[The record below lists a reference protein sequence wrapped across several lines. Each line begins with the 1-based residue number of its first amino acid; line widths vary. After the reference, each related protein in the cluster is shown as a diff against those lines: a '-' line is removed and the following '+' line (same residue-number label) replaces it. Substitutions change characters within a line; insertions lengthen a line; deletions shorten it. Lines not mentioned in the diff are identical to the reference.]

1 MKRFAWFYVAYLVAV
16 ILFGAWVRITGAGA
30 GCGDH
35 WPMCNGEVVPQA
47 PGAKTII
54 EFTHRV
60 TSGVCGF
67 LGLGLLV
74 WVWRREGRGRSFYA
88 ALGAFFFLLVEGF
101 IGAVLVKKQLVVDD
115 ASVSRALVISIHL
128 ANTLLLTATATATA
142 WWVGGRRTES
152 PSPLGYR
159 LLGAGLLVLILT
171 NITGAITAL
180 GDTLFPVPP
189 TLGAGLFARIRED
202 LTAGQHFLVQ
212 LRIVHPFVA
221 SGTALFLL
229 GVFAALRRQGSAQGR
244 LLGWTAGLVF
254 LQVGLGVLNI
264 ALAAPGWMQI
274 VHLLVSQGIWI
285 LTVIAWLSAWPTAA
299 GGVSTSEVAR
309 EWPASVS

>member
-1 MKRFAWFYVAYLVAV
+1 MQRFAWFYVGYLVAV

-35 WPMCNGEVVPQA
+35 WPLCNGEVVPQA
-47 PGAKTII
+47 PAAKTII

-60 TSGVCGF
+60 TSGLCGV
-67 LGLGLLV
+67 LGLGLLG
-74 WVWRREGRGRSFYA
+74 WVWRRQGRGRAFYA
-88 ALGAFFFLLVEGF
+88 ALASFFFLLVEGF

-128 ANTLLLTATATATA
+128 ANTLLLTATAAAAA
-142 WWVGGRRTES
+142 WWSGPAASRAGSR
-152 PSPLGYR
+152 LGFR
-159 LLGAGLLVLILT
+159 WLGAALGVLILT

-189 TLGAGLFARIRED
+189 TVGAGLFARIRED

-212 LRIVHPFVA
+212 LRIVHPLVA
-221 SGTALFLL
+221 AGTALFLL
-229 GVFAALRRQGSAQGR
+229 GVFAALRRQGAAQGR
-244 LLGWTAGLVF
+244 LLAWTAGVVL
-254 LQVGLGVLNI
+254 LQVSLGVLNI

-274 VHLLVSQGIWI
+274 VHLLVSQGIWL
-285 LTVIAWLSAWPTAA
+285 LTALAWLDAWPAPLRPRVGQRA
-299 GGVSTSEVAR
+299 
-309 EWPASVS
+309 

>member
-1 MKRFAWFYVAYLVAV
+1 MQRFAWFYVGYLVAV

-60 TSGVCGF
+60 TSGLCGLF
-67 LGLGLLV
+67 GLALLV
-74 WVWRREGRGRSFYA
+74 WVWRRAGRGRAFYA
-88 ALGAFFFLLVEGF
+88 ALASLFFLLVEGF

-128 ANTLLLTATATATA
+128 ANTLLLTATTAA
-142 WWVGGRRTES
+142 AARWSAPHGARAAAGSGPGFRW
-152 PSPLGYR
+152 
-159 LLGAGLLVLILT
+159 LGAALGALILA

-212 LRIVHPFVA
+212 LRIVHPLVA
-221 SGTALFLL
+221 AGTALFLL
-229 GVFAALRRQGSAQGR
+229 GVFAALRRQGTAQGR
-244 LLGWTAGLVF
+244 LLTWTAGVVL
-254 LQVGLGVLNI
+254 LQVSLGVMNI

-274 VHLLVSQGIWI
+274 VHLLVAQAIWI
-285 LTVIAWLSAWPTAA
+285 LTAIAWLDAWPAPHRQHDGQRA
-299 GGVSTSEVAR
+299 
-309 EWPASVS
+309 